1 MLGALLLLSFA
12 AAADVLR
19 SGSLPAWRGLVFV
32 VLTGGSCILLT
43 GLPEYVFGITDPHLL
58 LPAKVALGPLSG
70 ALSLT
75 YLGIWM
81 GMVAE
86 DKLQRQLSVVGAF
99 LLFFVAIGMA
109 VWAICADA
117 QHDRTLLATSAVVNL
132 VSAGMAATVALRG
145 MVMGDPLARWML
157 LACGFLW
164 VMVAGLYAKVLHLTA
179 NPWLWV
185 LTALAAVAYFFV
197 VIVLTLVRNRSQKYL
212 QKIARGDHS
221 HDDIT
226 GLHMGSVLLS
236 KVDDAMWRSLRA
248 GKETAIVAIW
258 LNNLYALNDQAGQH
272 IEHEI
277 RLRLTANL
285 RRAVGS
291 RNVIGLMQA
300 RCYLVV
306 VSAVQDRLVVA
317 KTASRLLKWISQPMD
332 VGEIVGEPISYT
344 PDVGIGVVFLT
355 TKAHRAPLPAMDLAQ
370 QLAQA
375 AAQLPERIL
384 HEDFAPISADSTAT
398 MPL

>member
-19 SGSLPAWRGLVFV
+19 SGSLPAWRGLAFV
-32 VLTGGSCILLT
+32 LLTSGSSLLMT
-43 GLPEYVFGITDPHLL
+43 GLPEYILGISDTRLA

-70 ALSLT
+70 ALALT

-86 DKLQRQLSVVGAF
+86 DRLQRLLSVAGSF
-99 LLFFVAIGMA
+99 MLLFAAVGMSILA
-109 VWAICADA
+109 LSNPAM
-117 QHDRTLLATSAVVNL
+117 QESTLLATSGAVSL
-132 VSAGMAATVALRG
+132 VAAFMAGTVALRG
-145 MVMGDPLARWML
+145 MLMGDPLARWML
-157 LACGFLW
+157 IACGCLS
-164 VMVAGLYAKVLHLTA
+164 VMVSGLYAKGLRLTA
-179 NPWLWV
+179 NPWIWV
-185 LTALAAVAYFFV
+185 LTALATVLYFFI
-197 VIVLTLVRNRSQKYL
+197 VIVLTLTRNRSQKRL
-212 QKIARGDHS
+212 QKIAQGDHS
-221 HDDIT
+221 QDDIT
-226 GLHMGSVLLS
+226 GLHTGSVLLS

-277 RLRLTANL
+277 RMRLTANL

-306 VSAVQDRLVVA
+306 VSAVQDRQLVA
-317 KTASRLLKWISQPMD
+317 KTASRLFKWISQPMQ
-332 VGEIVGEPISYT
+332 VGEIVGEPMTYT
-344 PDVGIGVVFLT
+344 PDVGIGVVFISA
-355 TKAHRAPLPAMDLAQ
+355 KAHRAPLPAMDLAQ

-375 AAQLPERIL
+375 AVQKPERIL
-384 HEDFAPISADSTAT
+384 HEDFAPIAADTTAT